1 MKRFILPLA
10 AALLLTG
17 CTAGSPAAAPS
28 APAESHAVQVAATP
42 EPSATPSVDVKK
54 AKADALEAG
63 RPEAAWDKNCVAWE
77 MPNADTKGQGWANK
91 LGQEFLDSKDAACP
105 DAITTP
111 FYYIDSFKAGKSGE
125 LIVTVEQHMNALM
138 HGPERGRYHQLDM
151 FARGIMIGIMKDNPS
166 VKQVTVQLPN
176 GDRFGSSSRPEAE
189 EALIEGAYS

>member
-1 MKRFILPLA
+1 MKRFALPLA

-17 CTAGSPAAAPS
+17 CTVGSPAAAPS
-28 APAESHAVQVAATP
+28 APVETQAERVAVTP
-42 EPSATPSVDVKK
+42 ESSATPTVDTKQ
-54 AKADALEAG
+54 AKADALAAG

-77 MPNADTKGQGWANK
+77 MPKADSKGQEWANK

-111 FYYIDSFKAGKSGE
+111 YYYIESFKAGKPGE
-125 LIVTVEQHMNALM
+125 LIVTVEQSMNALL

-151 FARGIMIGIMKDNPS
+151 FARGLMIGIMKDNHS
-166 VKQVTVQLPN
+166 VEKVIVQLPN
-176 GDRFGSSSRPEAE
+176 GDKFGSSSRREAE